1 MDISQIITQ
10 MIVLFLMMGTGYRCG
25 KLNIIDSD
33 FSKKLTNLIL
43 TITTPAMIIASVAGD
58 IGIEKSV
65 AIQIIG
71 ISLRFLPY
79 LFHGDFWLQNCSVCR
94 KKILNFTCLWLFFQT
109 PALWVTR
116 L

>member
-10 MIVLFLMMGTGYRCG
+10 MVVLFLMMGTGYRCG

-71 ISLRFLPY
+71 ISLLLFADIYSTGIFGCKIAPCAERRF
-79 LFHGDFWLQNCSVCR
+79 
-94 KKILNFTCLWLFFQT
+94 
-109 PALWVTR
+109 
-116 L
+116 